1 MRYLG
6 SLFVFLIIASSCGV
20 DTSKKETITEETV
33 SKTAHE
39 EIMQIINDCNIT
51 IPKNLEFSEV
61 TRDSTI
67 YKIEYKGEGIDEVA
81 KDQIEDW
88 LIEQTERLSEEYWG
102 KRIISNNNQLLGIQ
116 TNEVVMIKPENSKV
130 NVENNIKIS
139 TSYNYKSQIYTLVF
153 TAN

>member
-6 SLFVFLIIASSCGV
+6 LLFVFLIIVSSCGV
-20 DTSKKETITEETV
+20 DTSKKETFTEETV

-51 IPKNLEFSEV
+51 IPKNLEFVEV
-61 TRDSTI
+61 AKDSTI
-67 YKIEYKGEGIDEVA
+67 YKIEFKGEGIDEEA

-102 KRIISNNNQLLGIQ
+102 KRIISNNNQLLGVQ